1 MKRFEELAK
10 ATNEYRNYLISVNE
24 KAGERIIPSVDV
36 TTYPLDVCK
45 PSIFVD
51 GAFKEII
58 KNSDQVEKEDLDT
71 GNIMYWVT
79 VEGIKFWFIE
89 GGKIMSWEEMLDHL
103 IEEVGAEAVLDEIVL
118 GISWREHYELW
129 NKMAEEIDLQFHYE
143 DGERDRFNIL
153 LAEVGARDLLD
164 HVLYYGIYS
173 GVYHNGDEA
182 VESTLRDVGEAFDI
196 YFPMDG
202 D

>member
-58 KNSDQVEKEDLDT
+58 KNSDQVKKEDFDN
-71 GNIMYWVT
+71 GNIRYWVT
-79 VEGIKFWFIE
+79 VEGIDFWFLE
-89 GGKIMSWEEMLDHL
+89 GGKIMSWEEMLEHL
-103 IEEVGAEAVLDEIVL
+103 IEEVGAEAVLDEIVFA
-118 GISWREHYELW
+118 ISWREHYELW
-129 NKMAEEIDLQFHYE
+129 NKIAEEIDLQFHYE

-173 GVYHNGDEA
+173 GVYHNGDEM

>member
-58 KNSDQVEKEDLDT
+58 KNSDQVKKRDT
-71 GNIMYWVT
+71 KNGYTMYWVT
-79 VEGIKFWFIE
+79 VEGIEFWFL
-89 GGKIMSWEEMLDHL
+89 EEKK
-103 IEEVGAEAVLDEIVL
+103 
-118 GISWREHYELW
+118 S
-129 NKMAEEIDLQFHYE
+129 
-143 DGERDRFNIL
+143 
-153 LAEVGARDLLD
+153 
-164 HVLYYGIYS
+164 
-173 GVYHNGDEA
+173 
-182 VESTLRDVGEAFDI
+182 
-196 YFPMDG
+196 
-202 D
+202 